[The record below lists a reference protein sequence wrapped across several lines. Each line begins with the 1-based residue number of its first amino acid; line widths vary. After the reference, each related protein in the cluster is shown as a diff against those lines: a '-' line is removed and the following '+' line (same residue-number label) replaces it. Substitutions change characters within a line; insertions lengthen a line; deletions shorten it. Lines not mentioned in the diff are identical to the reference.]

1 MVQWLLL
8 MALPSLKQDSTLTGT
23 LNLARSSALAPSE
36 ASQKMTMVK
45 SSDSTAQ
52 MLYAPRADA
61 TFSVMS
67 V

>member
-1 MVQWLLL
+1 
-8 MALPSLKQDSTLTGT
+8 
-23 LNLARSSALAPSE
+23 
-36 ASQKMTMVK
+36 MTMAK

-52 MLYAPRADA
+52 MLYAPRADV

>member
-1 MVQWLLL
+1 MV
-8 MALPSLKQDSTLTGT
+8 TGV
-23 LNLARSSALAPSE
+23 LNLARRSALAPRE

-52 MLYAPRADA
+52 MLYDPRADA